1 MLHSTVIGIVGLAAA
16 AASWV
21 LAVVL
26 YRVGMPGSMARKL
39 SLLLLIEGAVLI
51 TSGYIEETLRLM
63 PVSLGDPAYP
73 IIGAVNFSVH
83 HLGDAAMLFLYPAF
97 LAAALKT
104 RLTRPFARKSVLIP
118 IAILGLA
125 MAIGTVI
132 SVVLW
137 QSPAGS
143 LLLYVSMLLM
153 FVFALVASIHA
164 WRTAEPGLARTR
176 AGVFAVAFGI
186 RDVCWGFAYA
196 AAFWMLLTDYQGEPV
211 YWLVRIV
218 YAGSTLLAVPL
229 IAYGILRGHL
239 FDIDLRIRWTIK
251 QSTLAGLIIAI
262 IFLISEGASEF
273 ISAELGTVAGLLT
286 AAVLIFFL
294 TPLQQFAERVA
305 ASAMP
310 NTENTPTY
318 VAFRKMQVYENA
330 LVEALEEGGVS
341 AKERSLLNRL
351 RESLEISEA
360 DARAIEE
367 DVQARLTPA
376 DDSGMQ
382 AA

>member
-1 MLHSTVIGIVGLAAA
+1 MHFTTGVGFIGLAAV

-26 YRVGMPGSMARKL
+26 YRVGMPGSMARRL
-39 SLLLLIEGAVLI
+39 SLLLVIEGVVLM
-51 TSGYIEETLRLM
+51 TAGYLELALGIM
-63 PVSLGDPAYP
+63 PVSLGNPAHP
-73 IIGAVNFSVH
+73 VLGVVNFFVH

-97 LAAALKT
+97 LAVALKT
-104 RLTRPFARKSVLIP
+104 RLTRPFARKGILIP
-118 IAILGLA
+118 LALVGIAMVLGTIA
-125 MAIGTVI
+125 SAIVWG
-132 SVVLW
+132 
-137 QSPAGS
+137 SPAGS
-143 LLLYVSMLLM
+143 LLLYVTMMLM

-186 RDVCWGFAYA
+186 RDICWGFVYA
-196 AAFWMLLTDYQGEPV
+196 AAFWMILTEYQGGTAD
-211 YWLVRIV
+211 WLVRAV
-218 YAGSTLLAVPL
+218 YAIGTLLAVPL

-251 QSTLAGLIIAI
+251 QSTLAGLIISI

-273 ISAELGTVAGLLT
+273 ISAELGTVAGLLA

-305 ASAMP
+305 TSAMP

-318 VAFRKMQVYENA
+318 VAYRKMQVYESA
-330 LVEALEEGGVS
+330 LVEALEEGGIS
-341 AKERSLLNRL
+341 DKERSLLNRL

-367 DVQARLTPA
+367 DVQAQL
-376 DDSGMQ
+376 
-382 AA
+382 AAAHGSV